1 MQGLEPYSSHAFHPE
16 TPFIVRPLPLS
27 RYFFDKTGGFWVLE
41 GGNNG
46 LLFNV
51 RDESTD
57 SSILERRNEECKTR
71 MRLILSNIFLQF
83 QSSSMRT

>member
-1 MQGLEPYSSHAFHPE
+1 MIHP
-16 TPFIVRPLPLS
+16 LASS
-27 RYFFDKTGGFWVLE
+27 RYFFDKTKEGGGFWVLE

-57 SSILERRNEECKTR
+57 SSIMKR
-71 MRLILSNIFLQF
+71 
-83 QSSSMRT
+83 